1 MTSTRGEAADVTAS
15 RGYADPRIE
24 ALDAATRAISEL
36 ADVDIALQVIVD
48 HVRDLVGARYAALGI
63 VDRYGFIEQF
73 ITRGIERDVRERIG
87 APPVGHGLLG
97 LIIREH
103 RSYRIPVIAGHP
115 DSSGFPPN
123 HPPMRSFL
131 GVPVV
136 LEGRAIGNFYLTDKV
151 DAVEFSEDD
160 QRLVEVFA
168 RHAAIAIDNARLHAQ
183 VRRLAVDDE
192 RERIGRDL
200 HDGIIQTL
208 YAVALSLED
217 VGELM
222 ADDRRA
228 AEERVDRAIDSLND
242 AIGDLRNF
250 IYGLRPELLGR
261 TTLIESIRSLT
272 EELRGTALVDVD
284 VVLDPAAADAVASD
298 VEAELLQLAR
308 EALSNVARHAN
319 ASVVEV
325 QLRSDGRDVILV
337 VSDNGVGFDPA
348 RPRSGEHQGLANM
361 ARRVSSLDGRLVV
374 ESSVGQG
381 TRIIVRVP
389 RSVGTDTPREDA
401 P

>member
-1 MTSTRGEAADVTAS
+1 MQQPADRNPLTTSPDATALAALDDAARAIAGVL
-15 RGYADPRIE
+15 RIE
-24 ALDAATRAISEL
+24 
-36 ADVDIALQVIVD
+36 DVLQLIVD
-48 HVRDLVGARYAALGI
+48 RVRDLVDAKYAALGI
-63 VDRYGFIEQF
+63 VGPNGRIEQF
-73 ITRGIERDVRERIG
+73 ITSGMDPHVRQAIG
-87 APPVGHGLLG
+87 ALPTGRGLLG
-97 LIIREH
+97 LIIREG

-192 RERIGRDL
+192 RERIGGDL

-228 AEERVDRAIDSLND
+228 AEERVDRAIDSLNE
-242 AIGDLRNF
+242 AIGDLRTF

-272 EELRGTALVDVD
+272 EELRGTAL
-284 VVLDPAAADAVASD
+284 
-298 VEAELLQLAR
+298 
-308 EALSNVARHAN
+308 
-319 ASVVEV
+319 
-325 QLRSDGRDVILV
+325 
-337 VSDNGVGFDPA
+337 
-348 RPRSGEHQGLANM
+348 
-361 ARRVSSLDGRLVV
+361 
-374 ESSVGQG
+374 
-381 TRIIVRVP
+381 
-389 RSVGTDTPREDA
+389 
-401 P
+401 